1 MPRTMW
7 ILLALVCFSS
17 CKTTNPGPPQARA
30 LGGLVLR
37 CEPMD
42 AKIFVDDQ
50 YLGQVSALTKQP
62 LHLPAGLR
70 RVEIRREGF
79 FSHFTEVTIDKGVRQ
94 KLTVKLRK
102 EPY

>member
-1 MPRTMW
+1 MPRMMW
-7 ILLALVCFSS
+7 ILLALLCLSS
-17 CKTTNPGPPQARA
+17 CKTTNPVPSQPRS
-30 LGGLVLR
+30 LGGLVIR

-42 AKIFVDDQ
+42 AKIFVNDQ

-62 LHLPAGLR
+62 LHLPAGLH
-70 RVEIRREGF
+70 RVEIRRDGF
-79 FSHFTEVTIDKGVRQ
+79 FSHYTEVTIDKGVRQ